1 MNNRPLEGVRV
12 ADFGWIL
19 AGPYATAWLGS
30 LGAEVIRIESQSRLD
45 FHRQNLGAGADGVP
59 GINRGAVFNSLN
71 FSRKSLRLNLST
83 PKGLELAKELIRQSD
98 IVTEN
103 YAAGVMEKMGLGYE
117 VLKAINPGIVMIAT
131 SPLGQVG
138 PDHAAT
144 GWGPNV
150 QAYAGLPHLTGYE
163 GGPPSGLGGLYPDF
177 MIGTVMAFTALSA
190 LHARNRTGE
199 GQYVDLS
206 MAAIVSTMIPEGIME
221 FAMNGREPPRPGNRS
236 PKHAPRG
243 VYRCS
248 GDDKWVAIE
257 VESDEAWRG
266 RAGGAGE
273 EPGEAGGGRAG
284 ARGNPE
290 WPSDERFA
298 STEGRRACHDEIDE
312 AITAWTRERSHYEVM
327 HTLQAVGVAAAPCL
341 DPHELLEDEG
351 MADRNLYVEMD
362 HPEVGPRKVA
372 GLPGRYSD
380 VEDYDYSP
388 APLFGQHSE
397 EVCRGLL
404 GLSAEEYER
413 LVEEDVIW

>member
-71 FSRKSLRLNLST
+71 FSRKSLRLNLAT
-83 PKGLELAKELIRQSD
+83 PRGLELARELIRQSD
-98 IVTEN
+98 IVMEN

-117 VLKAINPGIVMIAT
+117 ALKAINPRIVMIAT

-177 MIGTVMAFTALSA
+177 MIGTMMAFTALSA

-221 FAMNGREPPRPGNRS
+221 YAMNGREPPRPGNRS
-236 PKHAPRG
+236 PQHAPRG
-243 VYRCS
+243 VYR
-248 GDDKWVAIE
+248 
-257 VESDEAWRG
+257 
-266 RAGGAGE
+266 
-273 EPGEAGGGRAG
+273 
-284 ARGNPE
+284 
-290 WPSDERFA
+290 
-298 STEGRRACHDEIDE
+298 
-312 AITAWTRERSHYEVM
+312 Y
-327 HTLQAVGVAAAPCL
+327 
-341 DPHELLEDEG
+341 
-351 MADRNLYVEMD
+351 
-362 HPEVGPRKVA
+362 
-372 GLPGRYSD
+372 
-380 VEDYDYSP
+380 
-388 APLFGQHSE
+388 SE

-413 LVEEDVIW
+413 LVEEQVIY

>member
-1 MNNRPLEGVRV
+1 MNNRPLEGVRI

-30 LGAEVIRIESQSRLD
+30 MGAEVIRIESQSRLD

-83 PKGLELAKELIRQSD
+83 PKGLELAKELVRQSD
-98 IVTEN
+98 IVMEN
-103 YAAGVMEKMGLGYE
+103 YAAGVMEKMGLGYD
-117 VLKAINPGIVMIAT
+117 VLKEINPRVVMIAT
-131 SPLGQVG
+131 SPLGQIG

-150 QAYAGLPHLTGYE
+150 QAYAGLPHLTGYQ

-206 MAAIVSTMIPEGIME
+206 MAQIVSTMIPEGIME
-221 FAMNGREPPRPGNRS
+221 FAMNGLEPPRPGNRS
-236 PKHAPRG
+236 SQHVPRG
-243 VYRCS
+243 VYRCL
-248 GDDKWVAIE
+248 GEDKWVSIE
-257 VESDEAWRG
+257 VDSSEAWQG
-266 RAGGAGE
+266 LA
-273 EPGEAGGGRAG
+273 EALGK
-284 ARGNPE
+284 PE
-290 WPSDERFA
+290 WVSDNRFVSA
-298 STEGRRACHDEIDE
+298 DRRQAHHDEIDE
-312 AITAWTRERSHYEVM
+312 TITAWTRERSHYDVM
-327 HTLQAVGVAAAPCL
+327 HLLQAAGVNAAPCL

-351 MADRNLYVEMD
+351 MADRDLYVEMD
-362 HPEVGPRKVA
+362 HPEVGTRKVA

-380 VEDYDYSP
+380 IEALDYGP
-388 APLFGQHSE
+388 APLFGQHSKE
-397 EVCRGLL
+397 ICGELL
-404 GLSAEEYER
+404 GVDTEEYER
-413 LVEEDVIW
+413 LVAEEVIW